1 MTNSFR
7 SIHPFDQHVIA
18 EYPLMDA
25 KAVDTVLMHSADAFK
40 HWRRTSMQLRAD
52 LLLRL
57 AVVLRENKDVY
68 AKIISLEMGKLFK
81 EAQGE
86 VEKCAWNCVYYAE
99 NGAAMI
105 NPEPAPADGSESY
118 VVFEPIGAVFA
129 IMPWNFPFWQVFR
142 FAAPV
147 LLGGNTII
155 LKHAPNVT
163 GCAIA
168 MQQIFLDA
176 GFPEHV
182 FQTVVIDVDLV
193 ENIIAHEIVQGVT
206 LTGSERAGSAVASL
220 AGKHLKKTVLEL
232 GGSDALI
239 VLNDA
244 DVNLAAKVAL
254 QSRFQNAG
262 QSCIASKRFIVEEK
276 IRPDFIQALI
286 NGISA
291 MKQGDPFNADTTMGP
306 MARMDLAAQLESQLQ
321 ISLRKGAGL
330 LAGGARKGANFLPSV
345 LDHVEKGMPA
355 FDEELFGPIA
365 AVISA
370 ANAEEA
376 IAMANDSRYGLGASI
391 FTQDIDKAKHYA
403 RQIESGS
410 VFVNALVKSDPRI
423 PFGGI
428 KRSGYGRELSHFGM
442 KEFMNIKTIY
452 IA

>member
-193 ENIIAHEIVQGVT
+193 ENIIAHDIVQGVT

-370 ANAEEA
+370 ANADEA

>member
-18 EYPLMDA
+18 EYPLMEA

-193 ENIIAHEIVQGVT
+193 ENIIAHDIVQGV
-206 LTGSERAGSAVASL
+206 
-220 AGKHLKKTVLEL
+220 
-232 GGSDALI
+232 
-239 VLNDA
+239 
-244 DVNLAAKVAL
+244 
-254 QSRFQNAG
+254 
-262 QSCIASKRFIVEEK
+262 
-276 IRPDFIQALI
+276 
-286 NGISA
+286 
-291 MKQGDPFNADTTMGP
+291 
-306 MARMDLAAQLESQLQ
+306 
-321 ISLRKGAGL
+321 
-330 LAGGARKGANFLPSV
+330 
-345 LDHVEKGMPA
+345 
-355 FDEELFGPIA
+355 
-365 AVISA
+365 
-370 ANAEEA
+370 
-376 IAMANDSRYGLGASI
+376 
-391 FTQDIDKAKHYA
+391 
-403 RQIESGS
+403 
-410 VFVNALVKSDPRI
+410 
-423 PFGGI
+423 
-428 KRSGYGRELSHFGM
+428 
-442 KEFMNIKTIY
+442 
-452 IA
+452 

>member
-1 MTNSFR
+1 
-7 SIHPFDQHVIA
+7 PFDQHVIA

-291 MKQGDPFNADTTMGP
+291 MKQGDPFNADTTIGP

-370 ANAEEA
+370 ANADEA

>member
-291 MKQGDPFNADTTMGP
+291 MKQGDPFNADTTIGP

-370 ANAEEA
+370 ANADEA

>member
-1 MTNSFR
+1 M
-7 SIHPFDQHVIA
+7 IA

-57 AVVLRENKDVY
+57 AVVLRENKDAY

-118 VVFEPIGAVFA
+118 VVFESIGAVFA

-193 ENIIAHEIVQGVT
+193 ENIIAHDIVQGVT

-345 LDHVEKGMPA
+345 LDHVGKGMPA

-370 ANAEEA
+370 ANAEDA

-391 FTQDIDKAKHYA
+391 FTQDMDKAKHYA